1 MVEVLYDNIKPNRAY
16 TSPYSNNNDNDDD
29 NDDND
34 NDDCH
39 EEITYLVILTFIVEE
54 H

>member
-1 MVEVLYDNIKPNRAY
+1 MVEVLSYYIKPNRAS
-16 TSPYSNNNDNDDD
+16 TSHYSNNNDNDDD

-34 NDDCH
+34 SDDCH